1 LVAQLGGKAAPACG
15 FAMGVERL
23 LVMMSEANLVPA
35 PDVPDVYLVNV
46 GEAAARY
53 ALHAAETLRDAG
65 LNVILH
71 AGGGSFK
78 AQMKKADASLARFA
92 VLVGED
98 EVAAQ
103 QVTVKPLRV
112 VEHGVVQCEQ
122 QRLALIDAIE
132 FLKG

>member
-1 LVAQLGGKAAPACG
+1 
-15 FAMGVERL
+15 
-23 LVMMSEANLVPA
+23 
-35 PDVPDVYLVNV
+35 
-46 GEAAARY
+46 
-53 ALHAAETLRDAG
+53 
-65 LNVILH
+65 
-71 AGGGSFK
+71 
-78 AQMKKADASLARFA
+78 MKKADASLARFA